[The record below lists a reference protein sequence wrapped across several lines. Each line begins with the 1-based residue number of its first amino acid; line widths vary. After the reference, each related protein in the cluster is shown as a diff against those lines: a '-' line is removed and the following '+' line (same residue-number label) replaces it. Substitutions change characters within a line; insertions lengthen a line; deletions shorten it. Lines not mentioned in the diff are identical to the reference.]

1 MNEVDNGGDSA
12 LAIAER
18 FGHKDG
24 ARHLFLFRWQVR
36 AAQAEKV
43 AEVPLYYHQQ
53 CDTANPTW
61 LAGQQVMC
69 NIYIRQPYM
78 ARRPTG
84 NVSEL
89 HVHMLILQ
97 GLPGD

>member
-69 NIYIRQPYM
+69 NIYIPL
-78 ARRPTG
+78 T
-84 NVSEL
+84 L
-89 HVHMLILQ
+89 H
-97 GLPGD
+97 GSPANR

>member
-1 MNEVDNGGDSA
+1 MELLFLGADVNEVDKNNDSA

-43 AEVPLYYHQQ
+43 AQLPMYYHQQ
-53 CDTANPTW
+53 CDTANPVW
-61 LAGQQVMC
+61 LSGQQV
-69 NIYIRQPYM
+69 
-78 ARRPTG
+78 
-84 NVSEL
+84 SEEF
-89 HVHMLILQ
+89 
-97 GLPGD
+97 